1 MPRIATVGK
10 SELHASLIAASMSV
24 NESND
29 CAVRAVAAVT
39 GVDYAT
45 VHNMM
50 AEQGRKN
57 KRGTPWEILWDVLD
71 QLGYA
76 VRTVSPHH
84 FISRYPGSHA
94 RVLRSVT
101 THHPDRFPAV
111 WKDGKRYLFNTRAH
125 VLAVVDGVN
134 HDWTR
139 GRAKRAL
146 RIWEVVQKTPATDAD
161 RELRAEIEMMTAY
174 EM

>member
-1 MPRIATVGK
+1 
-10 SELHASLIAASMSV
+10 
-24 NESND
+24 
-29 CAVRAVAAVT
+29 
-39 GVDYAT
+39 
-45 VHNMM
+45 MM
-50 AEQGRKN
+50 AEQGRRSR
-57 KRGTPWEILWDVLD
+57 RGTQWEIMWEVLD

-76 VRTVSPHH
+76 TRTVSPQH

-111 WKDGKRYLFNTRAH
+111 WRDGKSYIFNTRAH

-139 GRAKRAL
+139 GRAKRVL
-146 RIWEVVQKTPATDAD
+146 RIWEIVKKTPKTDAE
-161 RELRAEIEMMTAY
+161 RELRAELEMMAHY